1 MMCSARSFAD
11 ASSATRPSAVAGR
24 VPLIGRV
31 TTRPPVSWTSVS
43 GEAQPSAQPVPAS
56 TPP

>member
-1 MMCSARSFAD
+1 MTCSARSFAL
-11 ASSATRPSAVAGR
+11 ASNAARPAAVAAR

-31 TTRPPVSWTSVS
+31 IIRPAVTSTRVS
-43 GEAQPSAQPVPAS
+43 GEAQPIAHPSPVS